1 MKFFERNPFSYMG
14 ADILKVRPAF
24 IMPASMG
31 KIFEAEFSFDRYLK
45 NSKSAISTSL
55 SSRQ

>member
-1 MKFFERNPFSYMG
+1 MD

-24 IMPASMG
+24 IMPTSMG
-31 KIFEAEFSFDRYLK
+31 KIFEAEFSFGQYLK

-55 SSRQ
+55 SSRL